1 MMFLLLFTAV
11 ALGAVTVV
19 CLPLLRGVP
28 MVEERGQYDRA
39 VYRDQLK
46 EVDRDVARGVL
57 SPAEAGSARLEIQ
70 RRLLS
75 VDRSAG
81 GKVWS
86 EASPLLAATVAALV
100 LAGAVGLYLHFGSPS
115 LPDAP
120 FNGRFAQQEG
130 QAAHSQ
136 HTDMH
141 QAAQELE
148 QKLQANPSD
157 ATGWVLLARTESML
171 GDWQK
176 ATEAYRHAVGLGQ
189 NGPDVLAGYG
199 EMQVLAAGGIVSPA
213 AHAAFTAVLA
223 ADPKNE
229 AARYYLAVAD
239 AQAGEDKRAIDRWL
253 ALAADLPEDSP
264 MREAI
269 ARGVADA
276 AKDGGIQAPA
286 LPKGAALAPEPETT
300 GAQPGPTQDQMAGA
314 AKMSDAQR
322 TQMIQGM
329 VAQLAAHL
337 QQAPGD
343 LDGWLQLR
351 PLLWRAGRHR
361 QVGCGVRAG
370 CRIEAGRRRHQ
381 DAGIPGD
388 DRQAAAECPTAA
400 LSRDAAAPGC
410 GDRAGS
416 AGGAV
421 VSRHGGRQQ
430 RQAGSGAARLDQAV
444 EPAPG

>member
-46 EVDRDVARGVL
+46 ELDRDVARGVL

-70 RRLLS
+70 RRLLVGRS
-75 VDRSAG
+75 VGWGKSVVRSQPASGRRPWRHWCWRARSAFICILARRPCRTPPSTG
-81 GKVWS
+81 GS
-86 EASPLLAATVAALV
+86 
-100 LAGAVGLYLHFGSPS
+100 
-115 LPDAP
+115 
-120 FNGRFAQQEG
+120 RQQEG

-148 QKLQANPSD
+148 QKLQADPSD

-176 ATEAYRHAVGLGQ
+176 ATEAYRHAIDLGQ

-199 EMQVLAAGGIVSPA
+199 EMLVLAADGIVSPA
-213 AHAAFTAVLA
+213 AHAAFTAALA

-229 AARYYLAVAD
+229 VARYYLALAD

-253 ALAADLPEDSP
+253 ALAADLPEDLP

-300 GAQPGPTQDQMAGA
+300 GAQPGPTQDQMARRRQDVGRAAHADDPGHGGA
-314 AKMSDAQR
+314 ACR
-322 TQMIQGM
+322 PP
-329 VAQLAAHL
+329 AA
-337 QQAPGD
+337 GT
-343 LDGWLQLR
+343 GR
-351 PLLWRAGRHR
+351 P
-361 QVGCGVRAG
+361 
-370 CRIEAGRRRHQ
+370 
-381 DAGIPGD
+381 
-388 DRQAAAECPTAA
+388 
-400 LSRDAAAPGC
+400 
-410 GDRAGS
+410 
-416 AGGAV
+416 
-421 VSRHGGRQQ
+421 
-430 RQAGSGAARLDQAV
+430 
-444 EPAPG
+444 